1 MRKSIVIAAMLV
13 ASTAVQA
20 QDYRQAT
27 RDAQRQSW
35 ENAGMGIAL
44 GAAGALVGAAVNNII
59 QPRQPSYAAPG
70 QPGYSVQGQPGYAAP
85 APGYAVPPPVVNP
98 YYYPQA
104 QACVTQRAPVYDAYG
119 RVTEFIQYCAN
130 PPGR

>member
-1 MRKSIVIAAMLV
+1 MRKSILAVTATLMLAA
-13 ASTAVQA
+13 TAAQA

-44 GAAGALVGAAVNNII
+44 NAAGALVGAAVGAII
-59 QPRQPSYAAPG
+59 QPSGSG
-70 QPGYSVQGQPGYAAP
+70 QPGAVIAPGPQAGYAPPPGYAGTP
-85 APGYAVPPPVVNP
+85 TVVNP

-104 QACVTQRAPVYDAYG
+104 QACMTARAPVYDAYG
-119 RVTEFIQYCAN
+119 RVVEFIQYCAN
-130 PPGR
+130 PAR